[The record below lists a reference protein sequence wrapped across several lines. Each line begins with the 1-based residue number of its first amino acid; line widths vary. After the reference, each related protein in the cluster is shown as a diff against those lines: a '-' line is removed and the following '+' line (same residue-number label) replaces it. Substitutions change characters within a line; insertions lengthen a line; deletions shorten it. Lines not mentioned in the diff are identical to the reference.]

1 LFWKKKKGQKME
13 KINARWEYGIFV
25 GIKRASGEVW
35 VATPEGIMKARSVK
49 RIPKEQRWGPD
60 CLKWVKHA
68 PWNRYPGATDADGEI
83 PEDKLVEASGSTG
96 PLLGGAAG
104 RVMINVR
111 QPPPR
116 EFYIRKEDGE
126 KHGYTKGCS
135 GCSSWFRGLGRQ
147 PHSKACRDRFREL
160 LKGEAKMKNAEKRK
174 QEFEEKVAR
183 KAEKKEQKKEE
194 KRKRK
199 AGEGGGDEDESAM
212 GIADDAEGM
221 KRVKKEMEAANKVG
235 CRGLR
240 WEEELEK
247 IKQGRKRRQ
256 EDQGGPEQDEEMA
269 VEFEEEDSETEEE
282 TRSRLAE
289 KTLKMWINEVAVEIE
304 DEEDMELENGLT
316 AWDDVHGDELD
327 MKLVRKGRKEE
338 IDYMEFRGI
347 WEVCDED
354 EAWRETGHGPVST
367 KWVDTNKGT
376 KEEPLVRC
384 RLVARDFRKKGEKDR
399 EDLFAATPPLETI
412 RILLSKAATRR
423 PNKKKK
429 KLMFI
434 DAKKAHINP
443 ECKDKVYIKLPEEC
457 GVEMGKCGRLKHWL
471 YGFRPAAQAWENF
484 YAEKL
489 EKVGFQRGE
498 ASPVIFRNEEKDMDC
513 VVHGDDFT
521 LCGFDEDLRW
531 LAEEM
536 AKWFEIKVRAILG
549 DDDKDDKEITLLGRI
564 IRWKDWG
571 IEYQAD
577 PKHRELVLQK
587 LGFDEKTKVLTVN
600 GEKNKAEK
608 DREEYDD
615 QEVYGEEAT
624 SFRAIAARLNFLA
637 MDSPDIMYP
646 VKEICREMSR
656 PKRRSWRAI
665 KRLARYMLG
674 RKAVVWRY
682 EWQSDQEVLRVY
694 ADSDWAGC
702 SRTRKSTSGGC
713 IMLGG
718 HLLKAWSSTQGGIAL
733 SSAEAEYYAMVDAA
747 TRGFGIKSLAAEL
760 GLKINV
766 VLHTDSSGAK
776 SMASR
781 RGAGRVRH
789 IETKWLWLQAAV
801 ANGLI
806 KLEKVAGT
814 VNPADLMTKF
824 LAMELIRRHL
834 GFCGC
839 GFL

>member
-1 LFWKKKKGQKME
+1 
-13 KINARWEYGIFV
+13 
-25 GIKRASGEVW
+25 
-35 VATPEGIMKARSVK
+35 
-49 RIPKEQRWGPD
+49 
-60 CLKWVKHA
+60 
-68 PWNRYPGATDADGEI
+68 
-83 PEDKLVEASGSTG
+83 
-96 PLLGGAAG
+96 
-104 RVMINVR
+104 
-111 QPPPR
+111 
-116 EFYIRKEDGE
+116 
-126 KHGYTKGCS
+126 
-135 GCSSWFRGLGRQ
+135 
-147 PHSKACRDRFREL
+147 
-160 LKGEAKMKNAEKRK
+160 
-174 QEFEEKVAR
+174 
-183 KAEKKEQKKEE
+183 
-194 KRKRK
+194 
-199 AGEGGGDEDESAM
+199 
-212 GIADDAEGM
+212 M
-221 KRVKKEMEAANKVG
+221 KRHKKEMEEQK
-235 CRGLR
+235 
-240 WEEELEK
+240 K
-247 IKQGRKRRQ
+247 IKQGKKRQ
-256 EDQGGPEQDEEMA
+256 QDEQGGRDLEGPEQDEEMA
-269 VEFEEEDSETEEE
+269 VEFDEDSDSETEEE
-282 TRSRLAE
+282 TKSRLAE

-304 DEEDMELENGLT
+304 DETDTEPENGMT

-327 MKLVRKGRKEE
+327 MKLLRKGRKEE
-338 IDYMEFRGI
+338 IDYMESRGI

-412 RILLSKAATRR
+412 RILMSKAATRR
-423 PNKKKK
+423 QDNTK

-457 GVEMGKCGRLKHWL
+457 RSEMGKCGRLKHWL

-489 EKVGFQRGE
+489 EKFGFKRGV
-498 ASPVIFRNEEKDMDC
+498 ASPVIFRHEEKDMDC

-521 LCGFDEDLRW
+521 VCGFDADLLL

-577 PKHRELVLQK
+577 PKHRELVLHK
-587 LGFDEKTKVLTVN
+587 LGFNEKTKVLTVN
-600 GEKNKAEK
+600 GEKNKVEK
-608 DREEYDD
+608 DIEEDD
-615 QEVYGEEAT
+615 DLEVYGEEAT

-646 VKEICREMSR
+646 TKEICQEMAK
-656 PKRRSWRAI
+656 PKRGSWRAI

-674 RKAVVWRY
+674 RKAVVWHY
-682 EWQSDQEVLRVY
+682 EWQSDQEVLKVY

-718 HLLKAWSSTQGGIAL
+718 HLLKAWSSTQGGVAL

-747 TRGFGIKSLAAEL
+747 TRSFGIKNLAAEM
-760 GLKINV
+760 GLNLKV

-801 ANGLI
+801 AEGLI
-806 KLEKVAGT
+806 KLEKVAGED
-814 VNPADLMTKF
+814 NPADLLTKY
-824 LAMELIRRHL
+824 LSRDVILRHL
-834 GFCGC
+834 TRMSIEAC
-839 GFL
+839 LK